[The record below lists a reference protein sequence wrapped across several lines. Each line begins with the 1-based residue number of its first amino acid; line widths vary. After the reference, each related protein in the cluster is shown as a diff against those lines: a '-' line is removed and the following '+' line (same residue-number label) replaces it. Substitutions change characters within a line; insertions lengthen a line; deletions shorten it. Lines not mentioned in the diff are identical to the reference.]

1 MSDLTESDINVN
13 IVIVHHK
20 EDFYIKN
27 ECFMPIQVGVD
38 NVDYKLDYC
47 VFDNSGENISH
58 KNKNWCEL
66 TALYWQWKNIDADY
80 YGLFHYRR
88 YLSFKHKDGVFNEV
102 KFDNETKKEH
112 NWNSA
117 SIKRIC
123 KRFDIITAPF
133 FDIHPAGL
141 PDQIMTAYDFYARDH
156 YEEDLKL
163 LIEIV
168 KSDFSFFYDSLIY
181 SLNQKKCYFG
191 NIHIMKKE
199 YYMEYCNL
207 IFSILGK
214 LEKRIDLEGYSGY
227 QSRVYGFL
235 AERLSNAFIF
245 YLKTN
250 NEKINITSMAQVGL
264 FPSSFDNLG
273 NIGFASKYV
282 EVKNNVNICL
292 TFDDN
297 YLYHA
302 ISTIM
307 SLVDNF
313 YSNNSLIVNIIY
325 GDNLS
330 ENSRRI
336 VKDEL
341 GSIVLINFIFVE
353 KERFLGLPLNRDYIN
368 INTYFRLLICE
379 LFPKL
384 DKIIYIDSD
393 TIVLG
398 NIAELWNFPI
408 ANYLIGAA
416 LDEGGVMQTRR
427 LGLNSNN
434 NYFNAGVLLF
444 NLEEIRGRY
453 EGRDLFDFF
462 INCYLNNV
470 ERISLQDQDILN
482 IAFENDSKIIPLC
495 WNVNSRIFNI
505 NVFDR
510 KYSLNDEIDAVNNIK
525 ILHYTDKNK
534 PWKFFSSHPYS
545 DMYWRYRFKLSR
557 PRLTFQEKVSY
568 LNHRYLKINY
578 SIYGVFVI
586 FYFLSFKIRVKKSL
600 INYFL
605 NIYKGR

>member
-510 KYSLNDEIDAVNNIK
+510 KYSLSDEIDAVNNIK

>member
-117 SIKRIC
+117 SIKRTC

-336 VKDEL
+336 VEDEL

-510 KYSLNDEIDAVNNIK
+510 KYSLNDEIDAVNNMK

-600 INYFL
+600 ISYFL

>member
-112 NWNSA
+112 NWNAA

-510 KYSLNDEIDAVNNIK
+510 KYSLSDEIDAVNNIK

>member
-207 IFSILGK
+207 IFSILGE

-273 NIGFASKYV
+273 NIGFASEYV

-336 VKDEL
+336 VQDEL

-600 INYFL
+600 IFYFL